1 MTKPRPTRSKT
12 GNKSVM
18 RPQVTKVIL
27 HLTLVRS
34 FFDQILSGSK
44 KTEFREDK
52 PYWRTRL
59 FDRTY
64 TEVHFRNGYAA
75 TAPFMRVE
83 CLGIRKPS
91 NSDHRFKIRLGRI
104 LSYKFCKKP

>member
-1 MTKPRPTRSKT
+1 MTKPRPTRST
-12 GNKSVM
+12 TRNKSAM
-18 RPQVTKVIL
+18 RPRAAKAVL
-27 HLTLVRS
+27 HLTLDRR

-59 FDRTY
+59 IDRTY

-75 TAPFMRVE
+75 TAPSMRVQ

-91 NSDHRFKIRLGRI
+91 YSDHRFKIRLGRI
-104 LSYKFCKKP
+104 LSYKFCKKL